1 MDKFDELLR
10 ALTDDDSSNTTDS
23 AQQQGGGL
31 FDAIDADML
40 LKLMELF
47 ESMNKQSDDERL
59 LLALKPL
66 LREENRTKVDTA
78 VKLLKI
84 MALLPIIK
92 DSGMLGKLL

>member
-10 ALTDDDSSNTTDS
+10 ALTDDDNTTES
-23 AQQQGGGL
+23 SQQQGGGL
-31 FDAIDADML
+31 FDAIDPDML
-40 LKLMELF
+40 IRIMELL
-47 ESMNKQSDDERL
+47 ESMNKQSDDEKL

-66 LREENRTKVDTA
+66 LREENRAKVDTA

>member
-10 ALTDDDSSNTTDS
+10 ALTDDENTTDS
-23 AQQQGGGL
+23 AQQQQQGGGL
-31 FDAIDADML
+31 FDGIDPDML
-40 LKLMELF
+40 LKILELF
-47 ESMNKQSDDERL
+47 ENMNKPSDDERL

-66 LREENRTKVDTA
+66 LREENRAKVDTA

>member
-10 ALTDDDSSNTTDS
+10 ALTDDDSNAES
-23 AQQQGGGL
+23 APQQGGGL
-31 FDAIDADML
+31 FDSIDPDML

-47 ESMNKQSDDERL
+47 ESMNKQTDDERL

-66 LREENRTKVDTA
+66 LREENRAKVDTA

-84 MALLPIIK
+84 LALLPLIK

>member
-10 ALTDDDSSNTTDS
+10 ALTDDDNTAES
-23 AQQQGGGL
+23 APQQGGGL
-31 FDAIDADML
+31 FDGIDPDML

-47 ESMNKQSDDERL
+47 ESMNKQTDDERL

-66 LREENRTKVDTA
+66 LREENRAKVDTA

-84 MALLPIIK
+84 LALLPLIK